1 MNKQSVYFEQ
11 YWDRMVWSEDISF
24 TTAKEIFSSGWQ
36 QGIQETN
43 EEILE
48 LLKALR
54 SHMNSGIVWSNE
66 DKLTLSLK
74 VQVDCLISEM
84 EKEK

>member
-1 MNKQSVYFEQ
+1 MNKQSICFEQ
-11 YWDRMVWSEDISF
+11 YWDRMVRSEDISF

-43 EEILE
+43 KEILE

-54 SHMNSGIVWSNE
+54 SHMNSGIVWDNS
-66 DKLTLSLK
+66 DKLVLSLK
-74 VQVDCLISEM
+74 VRIDCLISEM
-84 EKEK
+84 EKEE

>member
-1 MNKQSVYFEQ
+1 MNKQSVCFERF
-11 YWDRMVWSEDISF
+11 WDSTKGVDDTTYIS
-24 TTAKEIFSSGWQ
+24 AKQIFSSGWQ

-54 SHMNSGIVWSNE
+54 KHVTFGIIWSNTTKE
-66 DKLTLSLK
+66 CVDFK
-74 VQVDCLISEM
+74 VRIDCLISEM
-84 EKEK
+84 EKE

>member
-1 MNKQSVYFEQ
+1 MNKQSVCFERF
-11 YWDRMVWSEDISF
+11 WDSVKGTNDISF
-24 TTAKEIFSSGWQ
+24 DTAKQIFSSGWQ

-66 DKLTLSLK
+66 DKLMLSLK
-74 VQVDCLISEM
+74 VQIDCLISEM
-84 EKEK
+84 EK

>member
-1 MNKQSVYFEQ
+1 MNKQSICFEQ
-11 YWDRMVWSEDISF
+11 YWDRIKGNNILSF
-24 TTAKEIFSSGWQ
+24 EQSKEIFSSGWQ

-54 SHMNSGIVWSNE
+54 SHMNSGIVWNNE

-84 EKEK
+84 EKEE

>member
-1 MNKQSVYFEQ
+1 MNKQSVCFERF
-11 YWDRMVWSEDISF
+11 WDSTKGVDDTTYIS
-24 TTAKEIFSSGWQ
+24 AKQIFSSGWQ
-36 QGIQETN
+36 QGIQETD

-54 SHMNSGIVWSNE
+54 SHMNSSIVWSNE

-84 EKEK
+84 EKE